1 VGASVPEQAERRGEA
16 VQGPLELLVDSDD
29 SPPAL
34 PLGSV
39 LEAAYGGPLR
49 LDETNVFANF
59 VSSLDGVVSIPSLT
73 QSSSLLGDRSEAD
86 RLVMGIL
93 RSCADAVL
101 IGSGTLRASPRSLW
115 TGERVYPEAA
125 AELAEL
131 RERLGLAPHPV
142 LVVLTASGTI
152 DVAHP
157 ALEAG
162 SLVLTTEEGEKR
174 LRRSLPEASEL
185 VVVEGSEDTDVRAAL
200 GLLRERGHRRILSEA
215 GPTVLGSLLAAGAVD
230 DLFLTLSPL
239 VAGRSERERRLGLV
253 EGRVLLPEVR
263 IASRLTSVRRHG
275 EHLFLRYR
283 FR

>member
-1 VGASVPEQAERRGEA
+1 MSEAPERRGEA
-16 VQGPLELLVDSDD
+16 HEPLELLVDSDD
-29 SPPAL
+29 SSEL

-49 LDETNVFANF
+49 LAETSLFANF

-73 QSSSLLGDRSEAD
+73 QSSSILGDRSSAD
-86 RLVMGIL
+86 RFVMGIL

-101 IGSGTLRASPRSLW
+101 VGSGTLQASPRSLW
-115 TGERVYPEAA
+115 AGERVYPEAA
-125 AELAEL
+125 AELAAL
-131 RERLGLAPHPV
+131 RERLGLEPHPV

-152 DVAHP
+152 DLAHP

-162 SLVLTTEEGEKR
+162 AVVLTTGKGEKH
-174 LRRSLPEASEL
+174 LRRSLPKASEL
-185 VVVEGSEDTDVRAAL
+185 LAVEGSDGVDVAAAL
-200 GLLRERGHRRILSEA
+200 RLLRARGHRRVLSEA
-215 GPTVLGSLLAAGAVD
+215 GPTVLGSLLAADAVD

-239 VAGRSERERRLGLV
+239 VAGRSEREHRLGLV
-253 EGRVLLPEVR
+253 ERRVLLPEVR
-263 IASRLTSVRRHG
+263 IAGRLTSVRRHG